1 MPSVVAE
8 VRDARVAALRV
19 YSHGCE
25 YRERGCRQRPFG
37 VNEKSFSPAVV
48 SGANER

>member
-1 MPSVVAE
+1 LRCFGAAALFPVVPSRRLHPSDRAGGPVPSVVAE

-25 YRERGCRQRPFG
+25 
-37 VNEKSFSPAVV
+37 
-48 SGANER
+48 